1 MLISNLSSHL
11 LNPLSPRELPFP
23 LRQRRWGFAGSR
35 FPELSPGGKLTKL
48 RFRQLAPGHQNAP
61 RPPYHTQLTRAP
73 HASHRGTST
82 RTYPACLSPVWH
94 EVASVR
100 AYTDRCRPRE
110 SWAFSGLFCFWSVH
124 AVAYHAFAAPAAASP
139 TRRRVWHKV

>member
-1 MLISNLSSHL
+1 MLCVCVCVVERRLSEQTCKPRPTARRCASGAHNVAGKHPVL
-11 LNPLSPRELPFP
+11 LTRCAR
-23 LRQRRWGFAGSR
+23 LRVGSLCFLWYRHWGFAGSR

-82 RTYPACLSPVWH
+82 RTYTACLFLVGL
-94 EVASVR
+94 EVASVESVQGF
-100 AYTDRCRPRE
+100 AYKGVYGVR
-110 SWAFSGLFCFWSVH
+110 
-124 AVAYHAFAAPAAASP
+124 
-139 TRRRVWHKV
+139 